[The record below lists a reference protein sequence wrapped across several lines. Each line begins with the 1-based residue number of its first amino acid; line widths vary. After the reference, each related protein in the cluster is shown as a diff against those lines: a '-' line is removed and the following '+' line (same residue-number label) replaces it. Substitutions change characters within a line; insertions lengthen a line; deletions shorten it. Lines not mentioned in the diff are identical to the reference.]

1 MSASGVRD
9 IIIFIGP
16 PGSGKGTLSGLC
28 VKELGWVQISTGNL
42 CRKHIADNT
51 KIGQEIDF
59 AIKSGK
65 LVSDNLITDMIIDWF
80 EQVGPKVKTVVL
92 DGYPRTVAQAQ
103 AFNQFLKTH
112 FDSARLKVVRFHLSD
127 NAIVSRL
134 SNRYVCQNKN
144 CQAVYSLMAGTTLQP
159 KQIDRCDSCGDYV
172 GRRKD
177 DESEAI
183 VERLKVYSK
192 HERELLDFY
201 HKAGQHVYEFYVDQ
215 PVQEVF
221 EEFKRGLGLQI

>member
-1 MSASGVRD
+1 MSASVRD
-9 IIIFIGP
+9 IIVFIGP
-16 PGSGKGTLSGLC
+16 PGSGKGTISGLC

-80 EQVGPKVKTVVL
+80 KHVGDQVGTVVL

-103 AFNQFLKTH
+103 AFNQFLVTH
-112 FDSARLKVVRFHLSD
+112 FDSVRLKIVRFHLSD
-127 NAIVSRL
+127 ETIIARL

-144 CQAVYSLMAGTTLQP
+144 CQAVYSLMAGTMLQP
-159 KQIDRCDSCGDYV
+159 KQIDRCDNCDGLV

-177 DESEAI
+177 DEYEAI
-183 VERLKVYSK
+183 VERLKVYNR
-192 HERELLDFY
+192 HEQELLGFY
-201 HKAGQHVYEFYVDQ
+201 NKAGHHVYSFHVDQ

>member
-1 MSASGVRD
+1 MSASLRD
-9 IIIFIGP
+9 IIVFIGP
-16 PGSGKGTLSGLC
+16 PGSGKGTISGLC
-28 VKELGWVQISTGNL
+28 VKELEWIQISTGNL
-42 CRKHIADNT
+42 CRKHIAENT

-65 LVSDNLITDMIIDWF
+65 LVSDDLITHMVIDWF
-80 EQVGPKVKTVVL
+80 NHVGSKVQTVVL

-103 AFNQFLKTH
+103 AFNQFLRIH
-112 FDSARLKVVRFHLSD
+112 FSSVRLKVVRFLLSD
-127 NAIVSRL
+127 EAIIARL

-144 CQAVYSLMAGTTLQP
+144 CQAVYSLMAGTRLQP
-159 KQIDRCDSCGDYV
+159 KHIGICDNCGGLV

-183 VERLKVYSK
+183 TERLKVYNR
-192 HERELLDFY
+192 HEQELLNFY
-201 HKAGQHVYEFYVDQ
+201 RNVGQRVYEFQVDQ

-221 EEFKRGLGLQI
+221 EEFKRGLGLQV